1 MKRKGLDADGDA
13 FHDWFKFFAAKH
25 GDGALIVGRK
35 VLAIGDGGAELDHCG
50 SFKDGAIGSQTMTL
64 EYFVSQRS
72 LAEVYGMKADSSSQ
86 LK

>member
-1 MKRKGLDADGDA
+1 MTG
-13 FHDWFKFFAAKH
+13 FKFFAAKH

-50 SFKDGAIGSQTMTL
+50 SFKDGSDRLPDHDAGIFCVPEIVGGS
-64 EYFVSQRS
+64 VW
-72 LAEVYGMKADSSSQ
+72 MKADSSSQ